1 MSETKTNL
9 YSVISGTA
17 NQNTIPSSSALESL
31 KLLQWFQSQDSLDSD
46 IKALYDEET
55 KYLKASMKMINTDP
69 IIASKFGTDIQSAM
83 NLSGL
88 LKEVYS
94 ENQAKQHLLSY
105 ISGTNVESSAAQRAL
120 GAFKKGSAITTTT
133 SSSSSFST

>member
-1 MSETKTNL
+1 MAENKPNL
-9 YSVISGTA
+9 YAVISGTA

-31 KLLQWFQSQDSLDSD
+31 KLLQWFQSRGSLDAD
-46 IKALYDEET
+46 VEALYKEET
-55 KYLKASMKMINTDP
+55 KYLKASMNMINNDP
-69 IIASKFGTDIQSAM
+69 IIASKFGTDLQSAM

-105 ISGTNVESSAAQRAL
+105 IDGSKVESSEAQKKL
-120 GAFKKGSAITTTT
+120 GSFKKGSAITTV
-133 SSSSSFST
+133 SP